1 MWQSVLNQAT
11 TPEMDRLVAYSI
23 AAGSPMPSSD
33 SRRIVSRHI
42 PSAPSPLIALVE
54 LDDPEPPEDF
64 DDDEVGDDEDE
75 MNVLNDHLYWK

>member
-1 MWQSVLNQAT
+1 LNQAT

-23 AAGSPMPSSD
+23 AAGSLMPPSD

-42 PSAPSPLIALVE
+42 PSASSPLIALVE